1 MNGPDP
7 NFWRDQIFSDIA
19 LALAFFGGLGGA
31 VRAMVLKTRW
41 AETARVMSVG
51 AATAFGLGTL
61 APMILKPIIGDLPP
75 EISGHLGTLCAT
87 AFVVGLINVALV
99 ERFVIKAKGGG
110 DDPKAKV

>member
-1 MNGPDP
+1 MNNPDP
-7 NFWRDQIFSDIA
+7 NFWREQIFSDIA

-51 AATAFGLGTL
+51 AITAFGLGTL
-61 APMILKPIIGDLPP
+61 APIILKPFIGDLPP
-75 EISGHLGTLCAT
+75 QISGHLGTLCAT

-110 DDPKAKV
+110 DDPKAEG